1 MAQVYDVVV
10 AGAGHNSLTAAAY
23 LAKAGLKVLVLERNE
38 WIGGGVVTREVTL
51 PGFKHDTHS
60 TGHGVIQANPLIRQ
74 DELGLQAT
82 YGLKYIYP
90 EARVATIFDDH
101 TSLVTW
107 FDVDKTCESIAKFS
121 AHDADSYR
129 KLAEKMKA
137 ILPMF
142 VQGMYAPPLP
152 FGAFINMLDMSPE
165 GRELIGI
172 MNRSAFD
179 LIDRLFESEKVK
191 VHFLKYASEHMTGP
205 EEKGTGLVFYMMIG
219 LAHSYKGGLPVGGSG
234 SLSDALARSIKDRGG
249 EILTGR
255 HVSKVLV
262 EGGKAVGVRT
272 EDGEEFR
279 ARKAVVGC
287 FHPQVLDSYV
297 NGLEPGLIE
306 EAKQT
311 QAGSY
316 SALVAHYALNE
327 SPVFPALEGIS
338 PPLLVECL
346 PSNLEEMRY
355 EFDLLRYGRMPK
367 KPTLLAVC
375 HSRHDATRAPDG
387 KATLY
392 LYNFAPYHLADGL
405 NWDEEKERLADWML
419 EDFRKYAR
427 NMSAANIL
435 ARYVESPL
443 DMERSS
449 LSFRKGDI
457 MGVGQYLYQFVGR
470 RPIPPL
476 SQFSVPGIEGLYLA
490 GPFMHPGGGVNGGG
504 RGVAVKMLGDM
515 DVDFDDV
522 IGG

>member
-1 MAQVYDVVV
+1 MARVYDVVV

-23 LAKAGLKVLVLERNE
+23 LAKAGMKVLVLERNE

-60 TGHGVIQANPLIRQ
+60 TSHGVIQANPLIRL
-74 DELGLQAT
+74 DELGLQAK
-82 YGLKYIYP
+82 YGLEYIHP
-90 EARVATIFDDH
+90 DPRVATIFDDR
-101 TSLVTW
+101 TSLITW
-107 FDVDKTCESIAKFS
+107 FDIDKTCESIAQFS

-129 KLAEKMKA
+129 KLAEKMKS

-142 VQGMYAPPLP
+142 VQGMFAPPLP
-152 FGAFINMLDMSPE
+152 FGSFVNMLDMSPE

-191 VHFLKYASEHMTGP
+191 IHFLKYASEHMTAP

-219 LAHSYKGGLPVGGSG
+219 LAHSFKGGLPIGGSG
-234 SLSDALARSIKDRGG
+234 SLSAALARCISDQGG
-249 EILTGR
+249 EIWTGR

-272 EDGEEFR
+272 GDGEEFR
-279 ARKAVVGC
+279 ARRAVIGC
-287 FHPQVLDSYV
+287 FHPQILDNYV
-297 NGLEPGLIE
+297 DGLEPRLVE
-306 EAKQT
+306 EAKHT

-327 SPVFPALEGIS
+327 SPIFPALEGL
-338 PPLLVECL
+338 PPPVLIECL
-346 PSNLEEMRY
+346 PSNLQEVRQ

-375 HSRHDATRAPDG
+375 HSRHDSTRAPDG

-392 LYNFAPYHLADGL
+392 MYNFAPYQLAGGL
-405 NWDEEKERLADWML
+405 SWDEEKERLADWML
-419 EDFRKYAR
+419 ADFRKYAN
-427 NMSAANIL
+427 NMSVENIL
-435 ARYVESPL
+435 ARHVQSPL
-443 DMERSS
+443 DQERSS

-457 MGVGQYLYQFVGR
+457 MGIGQYLYQFVGL
-470 RPIPPL
+470 RPIAQL
-476 SQFSVPGIEGLYLA
+476 SQFTVPGIEGLYLA

-515 DVDFDDV
+515 DLDFDEV
-522 IGG
+522 ISG

>member
-23 LAKAGLKVLVLERNE
+23 LAKAGMKVLVLERNA

-60 TGHGVIQANPLIRQ
+60 TSHGVIQANPLIRQ
-74 DELGLQAT
+74 DELGLQAK
-82 YGLKYIYP
+82 YGLEYKYP
-90 EARVATIFDDH
+90 DPRVATIFDDR
-101 TSLVTW
+101 TSLITW
-107 FDVDKTCESIAKFS
+107 FDVDKTCESIAQFS
-121 AHDADSYR
+121 ARDADSYR
-129 KLAEKMKA
+129 KLAEKMKS

-142 VQGMYAPPLP
+142 VQGMFAPPLP
-152 FGAFINMLDMSPE
+152 FGSFISMLDMSPE

-191 VHFLKYASEHMTGP
+191 IHFLKYASEHMTAP

-219 LAHSYKGGLPVGGSG
+219 LAHSFKGGVPVGGSG
-234 SLSDALARSIKDRGG
+234 SLTAALARFINDKGG

-255 HVSKVLV
+255 HVSKLLV

-272 EDGEEFR
+272 ENGEEFR
-279 ARKAVVGC
+279 ARRAVIGC
-287 FHPQVLDSYV
+287 FHPQLLDHYV
-297 NGLEPGLIE
+297 DGLGPELVE
-306 EAKQT
+306 EAKHT

-327 SPVFPALEGIS
+327 SPIFPALEGI
-338 PPLLVECL
+338 PPPVLIECL
-346 PSNLEEMRY
+346 PSNLEEVRQ

-375 HSRHDATRAPDG
+375 HSRHDSTRAPDG

-392 LYNFAPYHLADGL
+392 MYNFAPYQLAGGL

-419 EDFRKYAR
+419 QDFRKYTS
-427 NMSAANIL
+427 NMSERNIL
-435 ARYVESPL
+435 ARHVQSPL

-457 MGVGQYLYQFVGR
+457 MGIGQYLYQFAGR
-470 RPIPPL
+470 RPIPEL
-476 SQFSVPGIEGLYLA
+476 SQFGVPGIESLYLS
-490 GPFMHPGGGVNGGG
+490 GPFMHPGGGVSGGG
-504 RGVAVKMLGDM
+504 RGVAVKMLSDM
-515 DVDFDDV
+515 DVDFGEV